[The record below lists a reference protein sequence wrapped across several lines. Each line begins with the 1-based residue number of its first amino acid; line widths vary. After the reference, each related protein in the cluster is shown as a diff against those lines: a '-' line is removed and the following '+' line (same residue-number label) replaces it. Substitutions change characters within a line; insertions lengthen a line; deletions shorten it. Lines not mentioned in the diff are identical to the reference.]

1 MRMTELRCPACGGD
15 LKIDKN
21 NPNIAVCDYCNTQF
35 FLEKE
40 TGFLNPEGKYVAK
53 ESPNRGSGRKADGQK
68 RLAAGGLLGTA
79 LLVLVCGMR
88 IYLRWERVNE
98 RARDAMRQQSAKN
111 WEIQERNLNSALEEQ
126 LTDRM
131 PGVYVEGYGAESGE
145 QPLTGAFGETAERIF
160 EKPADEITE
169 KELAQIKWLETERD
183 MDYLYVGYSL
193 ADPYGEDGAELTW
206 LTFPDDTE
214 AGVSCLFRFTG
225 LRKVDLYQHIG
236 AEDIRGLDLA
246 GIGGYFGSLPEL
258 AGMLENPAGLQEL
271 HIMGSM
277 DSLGGLEKFG
287 GLQVLRLDRAEGLG
301 LEQLVRLPE
310 LRSLSLECDDASC
323 DLSVLGVL
331 GGLEELY
338 VEADGLKSLE
348 FLKGMEGLKKLEI
361 VDAGILS
368 LDGLAGMDSLTSLR
382 VWNCDKLKSME
393 LPGELAGVKEL
404 ALELP
409 YDCTPPDLTGFRQVE
424 VLKLSGFK
432 DCSFLGDMANLTS
445 LTLESCQIGSGT
457 ELTGLVN
464 LEELTCSAFMQPG
477 QPLGFVADFPAL
489 KKVDVSGMSTYD
501 DISGIF
507 NIRGLVCLD
516 ISGMGCE
523 IDFDR
528 IGDNPSLEV
537 LRMDGIRLYE
547 NVRTGGSDGF
557 YWADWDDV
565 VLDGHTDFLKHFP
578 GLKELGMAENELT
591 DLGFAS
597 NLPQLEILDI
607 AGNYVT
613 DLRPLAGIAPLRLV
627 DCTDNPISNE
637 RVLGD
642 GVVIV
647 TDGGTETGF

>member
-1 MRMTELRCPACGGD
+1 MTELRCPACGGD

-21 NPNIAVCDYCNTQF
+21 NPNIAICDYCNTQF

-53 ESPNRGSGRKADGQK
+53 EIPKSGTGRETCGRK
-68 RLAAGGLLGTA
+68 RMVSGGLLGMA
-79 LLVLVCGMR
+79 LMALVCGMR
-88 IYLRWERVNE
+88 IYLRWERANE
-98 RARDAMRQQSAKN
+98 RARNAMQQQAAKN
-111 WEIQERNLNSALEEQ
+111 WEIQERDLKSALDEQ

-131 PGVYVEGYGAESGE
+131 TDIYFDGYGPETGE
-145 QPLTGAFGETAERIF
+145 QPLAGAFGETAERIF
-160 EKPADEITE
+160 GKPADEITE

-193 ADPYGEDGAELTW
+193 SDPYGEDGAELTW
-206 LTFPDDTE
+206 FTFPDDMD

-225 LRKVDLYQHIG
+225 LRKLDLYQHIG

-246 GIGGYFGSLPEL
+246 GIGGYFGSLQEL
-258 AGMLENPAGLQEL
+258 ADMLGNPGGLREL

-277 DSLGGLEKFG
+277 DSLGGLEKFA
-287 GLQVLRLDRAEGLG
+287 GLQTLRLDRADGLG
-301 LEQLVRLPE
+301 LGQLVGLPQ
-310 LRSLSLECDDASC
+310 LKSLSVECGDASC

-331 GGLEELY
+331 DGMEELY
-338 VEADGLKSLE
+338 VEVDGLKNLE

-361 VDAGILS
+361 VDADILS
-368 LDGLAGMDSLTSLR
+368 LEGLAGLNGLTSLR
-382 VWNCDKLKSME
+382 VWDCDKLKSME

-409 YDCTPPDLTGFRQVE
+409 YDCIPPDLTGFGQVE
-424 VLKLSGFK
+424 VLKLSGFQ
-432 DCSFLGDMANLTS
+432 DCSFLGGMANLKS
-445 LTLESCQIGSGT
+445 LTLESCEIGSGT
-457 ELTGLVN
+457 NLTGLVK

-489 KKVDVSGMSTYD
+489 KKVDVSGMSTFD

-507 NIRGLVCLD
+507 NIKGLVSLD
-516 ISGMGCE
+516 ISGVECE

-547 NVRTGGSDGF
+547 NVRTGGSDGY

-578 GLKELGMAENELT
+578 GLKELGLAENELT
-591 DLGFAS
+591 DIGFAS
-597 NLPQLEILDI
+597 GLPQLERLDI
-607 AGNYVT
+607 SGNYVT

-627 DCTDNPISNE
+627 NCTDNPISNG

-642 GVVIV
+642 GVLLV
-647 TDGGTETGF
+647 TDGGTGMQ

>member
-21 NPNIAVCDYCNTQF
+21 NPNTAVCDYCNTQF

-53 ESPNRGSGRKADGQK
+53 EIPKSGSGRKADGQK

-206 LTFPDDTE
+206 LTFPDDTD

-246 GIGGYFGSLPEL
+246 GIGGYFGSLP
-258 AGMLENPAGLQEL
+258 
-271 HIMGSM
+271 
-277 DSLGGLEKFG
+277 D
-287 GLQVLRLDRAEGLG
+287 
-301 LEQLVRLPE
+301 
-310 LRSLSLECDDASC
+310 
-323 DLSVLGVL
+323 
-331 GGLEELY
+331 
-338 VEADGLKSLE
+338 
-348 FLKGMEGLKKLEI
+348 
-361 VDAGILS
+361 
-368 LDGLAGMDSLTSLR
+368 
-382 VWNCDKLKSME
+382 
-393 LPGELAGVKEL
+393 
-404 ALELP
+404 
-409 YDCTPPDLTGFRQVE
+409 
-424 VLKLSGFK
+424 
-432 DCSFLGDMANLTS
+432 
-445 LTLESCQIGSGT
+445 
-457 ELTGLVN
+457 LTGLVN

-516 ISGMGCE
+516 ISGVGCE

-597 NLPQLEILDI
+597 NLPQLESLDI